1 MYQNSA
7 STIQVPTIPI
17 PTARPM
23 TVPVPWPGWDLVVE
37 GADSEVGASEVEC
50 EVAKMDGEDVESVKV
65 DVILGSEARA
75 E

>member
-1 MYQNSA
+1 M
-7 STIQVPTIPI
+7 
-17 PTARPM
+17 
-23 TVPVPWPGWDLVVE
+23 VVE